1 MIPIIEGG
9 VSMEEMEE
17 FIMLLKDHKKQLL
30 VLFLVA
36 FVISLVTT
44 AIIYDHIWD
53 EVLRIHNKI

>member
-1 MIPIIEGG
+1 
-9 VSMEEMEE
+9 MEE
-17 FIMLLKDHKKQLL
+17 FIALLKEHKKQLI

-36 FVISLVTT
+36 FVVSLVAT

>member
-1 MIPIIEGG
+1 
-9 VSMEEMEE
+9 MEEIEE
-17 FIMLLKDHKKQLL
+17 FVMMLKDHKKQLL

-36 FVISLVTT
+36 FVVSLIAT